1 MDGLAVFLAYAGIMF
16 VVCIAGSILPQI
28 RQLNDSQK
36 HLLIALSAGI
46 FLAMLF
52 CLFIPESFEL
62 TVESGDYTANQMA
75 YAMLFGFL
83 LLALIDMLLKH
94 RHSHDCHC
102 ELHEDHHKHELVS
115 ISAFIGLSIHAAC
128 DGLALAAATFGGEK
142 LAFVALCGLCLHKF
156 VETFSLSSSM
166 LLSDESVLQKWMYL
180 IGFSLITPVL
190 GTLFF
195 LFFNGLD
202 VDSIAGLP
210 MCFATGTCAFVTFC
224 DLLPEAFH
232 REETDIKAFVIVALG
247 AVLAA
252 LCLFLIGEMG
262 AEL

>member
-1 MDGLAVFLAYAGIMF
+1 MAVFLCYAAVMF
-16 VVCIAGSILPQI
+16 VVCLIGSGLPQI
-28 RQLNDSQK
+28 REFNDSQK

-46 FLAMLF
+46 FLAILF

-62 TVESGDYTANQMA
+62 TVESGDFQASQMA
-75 YAMLFGFL
+75 YMMLFGFL

-94 RHSHDCHC
+94 FHAHACAC
-102 ELHEDHHKHELVS
+102 ELHVDDHKHELVS

-128 DGLALAAATFGGEK
+128 DGLALAAACFGGEEIGI
-142 LAFVALCGLCLHKF
+142 VALGGLCLHKF

-166 LLSDESVLQKWMYL
+166 LLSDDNKRERWTYL

-210 MCFATGTCAFVTFC
+210 MCFATGTFMFVTFC
-224 DLLPEAFH
+224 NILPEAFH
-232 REETDIKAFVIVALG
+232 RERSDLKSYGMVALG
-247 AVLAA
+247 AIMAA
-252 LCLFLIGEMG
+252 LALYLIALMG
-262 AEL
+262 AEF

>member
-1 MDGLAVFLAYAGIMF
+1 MDSLAVFLIYAGVMF
-16 VVCIAGSILPQI
+16 VVCMVGSYLPQI
-28 RQLNDSQK
+28 REFNDSQK

-46 FLAMLF
+46 FLATLF

-62 TVESGDYTANQMA
+62 TVESGDFGADQMA
-75 YAMLFGFL
+75 YMMLFGFL
-83 LLALIDMLLKH
+83 LLAFIDMLIKH
-94 RHSHDCHC
+94 KHSHDCAC
-102 ELHEDHHKHELVS
+102 ELHEDEHKHELVS

-128 DGLALAAATFGGEK
+128 DGLALAAATFGGEEIG
-142 LAFVALCGLCLHKF
+142 LVALGGLCLHKF

-166 LLSDESVLQKWMYL
+166 LLSDDDARERWMYL

-210 MCFATGTCAFVTFC
+210 MCFATGTFMFVTFC
-224 DLLPEAFH
+224 DILPEAFH
-232 REETDIKAFVIVALG
+232 REKSDFKAYGMVVLG
-247 AVLAA
+247 AVIAV
-252 LCLFLIGEMG
+252 LCLILIEMMG
-262 AEL
+262 AEF

>member
-1 MDGLAVFLAYAGIMF
+1 MDSIVVFLCYAAVMF
-16 VVCIAGSILPQI
+16 VVCMIGSYLPQI
-28 RQLNDSQK
+28 RELNDSQK

-46 FLAMLF
+46 FLATLF

-62 TVESGDYTANQMA
+62 TVESGDFEADQMA
-75 YAMLFGFL
+75 YMMLFGFL
-83 LLALIDMLLKH
+83 LLAFIDMFIKH
-94 RHSHDCHC
+94 IHSHECDC
-102 ELHEDHHKHELVS
+102 ELHEDEHKHELVS

-128 DGLALAAATFGGEK
+128 DGLALAAACFGGEEIGI
-142 LAFVALCGLCLHKF
+142 VALGGLCLHKF

-166 LLSDESVLQKWMYL
+166 LLSDDDPRERWMYL

-210 MCFATGTCAFVTFC
+210 MCFATGTFMFVTFC
-224 DLLPEAFH
+224 DILPEAFH
-232 REETDIKAFVIVALG
+232 REKTDVKAFATVVLG
-247 AVLAA
+247 ALLAI
-252 LCLFLIGEMG
+252 LTLYLITLMG
-262 AEL
+262 AEF